1 MTTITYNGKEIKIS
15 DRDYREVYVDCEGA
29 CVHCMLDGSCKLQDK
44 LKKKSNS

>member
-15 DRDYREVYVDCEGA
+15 ERDYNEVYVDCEGA
-29 CVHCMLDGSCKLQDK
+29 CNYCMTDGGCKLQDK